1 MVNNIIKV
9 IDDIHKA
16 VLHQGKAKMIDVINE
31 KKIFYHGIKY
41 DVENINCL
49 CNVCIQKKVEFY
61 KREPCKLIIMNE
73 PRDRYIIDLTY
84 LTYELYEVT
93 EYR

>member
-31 KKIFYHGIKY
+31 KKYFIMGLNMMLKILIVYVMYVF
-41 DVENINCL
+41 
-49 CNVCIQKKVEFY
+49 KK
-61 KREPCKLIIMNE
+61 K
-73 PRDRYIIDLTY
+73 
-84 LTYELYEVT
+84 
-93 EYR
+93 